1 MADAVKKAE
10 KPSGL
15 SLKTSIFLL
24 VACPVIV
31 IVLSS
36 IAIVLTA
43 GKIVPDDMYTFDEEI
58 EYVYDVPETDADAA
72 ALISELVEKTEACDT
87 VRISTDTRVSY
98 LKDSGSWDG
107 KQADFAADVERGLLD
122 GISRDVLSSDE
133 DDCDYGEKAP
143 DIFDEALLE
152 GASLKEAEL
161 DEENGTLKVSLDLT
175 YVNSVTLFGGETEK
189 IGAAAA
195 DAYKDVFSCD
205 EVKVSNAGVT
215 LIAEINDLTGELKKL
230 TAVSGPIISCEK
242 AEFINDFA
250 ELGEKDIF
258 IETELKRE
266 TNVTFAGIDITKD
279 EMYIDPGS
287 YDTVPASAN
296 IADGAD
302 AELIYTSS
310 DTNICTVDEN
320 GMVEAVNESAEPAE
334 ITVTLKYLGKEFT
347 DTCLVYIINETEGVE
362 ISEAK
367 LELKKGDT
375 AALTAEVKPEKATIK
390 DIIWLSSDETVAAVD
405 ENGNVTA
412 LSAGEA
418 LITSVTAQGHF
429 MEACRVTVTE

>member
-15 SLKTSIFLL
+15 SLKMSIFLL

-31 IVLSS
+31 IILSS

-58 EYVYDVPETDADAA
+58 EYVYDVPETDGDAA
-72 ALISELVEKTEACDT
+72 ALIGELVEKTEACDT

-122 GISRDVLSSDE
+122 GISRNVLSSDE
-133 DDCDYGEKAP
+133 DDCDYGEKTP
-143 DIFDEALLE
+143 DIFDEALLD

-161 DEENGTLKVSLDLT
+161 DEENGTLKVSVNLT
-175 YVNSVTLFGGETEK
+175 YVNSVTLFGGETKK
-189 IGAAAA
+189 IGAAVA

-347 DTCLVYIINETEGVE
+347 DTCLVYIINETDGVE

-429 MEACRVTVTE
+429 MEACHVTVTE